1 LIKDYSDAKK
11 SIEETAMKI
20 KLNSI
25 FVENQDRA
33 LNFYTQVLGFQKS
46 KDIPVGQFRW
56 ITLVSPQRNQET
68 ELVLEPNEN
77 PAAKTFQEAIFKQGI
92 PITAFEVDDLDAEY
106 SRLSSQ
112 GVVFTMIPTQAGP
125 VKVAIF
131 ADTCGNLIQLY
142 QPTV

>member
-1 LIKDYSDAKK
+1 
-11 SIEETAMKI
+11 MKI

-33 LNFYTQVLGFQKS
+33 LIFYTQVLGFQKS
-46 KDIPVGQFRW
+46 KDVPVGQFRW
-56 ITLVSPQRNQET
+56 ITLVSPQGNQET
-68 ELVLEPNEN
+68 ELVLEPNDN
-77 PAAKTFQEAIFKQGI
+77 PAAKTYQEALFKQGI
-92 PITAFEVDDLDAEY
+92 PITAFEVDELDAEY
-106 SRLSSQ
+106 SRLSAR